1 MTKTLVVRVLPE
13 DHAAAVEGAAA
24 SSLDLATYLR
34 HLLRNRRIPTLA
46 PAPTLAMVRE
56 LSRLGINLN
65 QLTRLAHTGRVSA
78 RLEPLLE
85 EIRGQI
91 SAFQRQL
98 FHLDDDHSTD

>member
-13 DHAAAVEGAAA
+13 DYAAALEAAA
-24 SSLDLATYLR
+24 TASLDLATYLR

-46 PAPTLAMVRE
+46 PAPTLGMVRE

-65 QLTRLAHTGRVSA
+65 QLTRLAHTGRVSP

-85 EIRGQI
+85 EISEQI
-91 SAFQRQL
+91 RTFHRQL
-98 FHLDDDHSTD
+98 FHLDDDHPTD